1 MYAIISVTGPDH
13 SGIIA
18 AVATELAA
26 LDVNIENVS
35 QTIMEGYFTMILHV
49 AFDEKALDIATLQD
63 RMTVVGEKQNLAIRV
78 QSEALFNATN
88 EI

>member
-26 LDVNIENVS
+26 MDVNIHNVS

-49 AFDEKALDIATLQD
+49 AFDESNLDIVTIQD
-63 RMTVVGEKQNLAIRV
+63 RMSVVGEKQNLAIRV
-78 QSEALFNATN
+78 QSEALFTATN

>member
-1 MYAIISVTGPDH
+1 MYAIISVAGPDH

-26 LDVNIENVS
+26 MDVNIHNVS

-49 AFDEKALDIATLQD
+49 AFDESTLDIVTIQD
-63 RMTVVGEKQNLAIRV
+63 RMSVVGDKQNLAIRV
-78 QSEALFNATN
+78 QSEALFTATN

>member
-18 AVATELAA
+18 AVSTELAA
-26 LDVNIENVS
+26 MDVNIHNVS

-49 AFDEKALDIATLQD
+49 AFDEAKLDIATVQE
-63 RMTVVGEKQNLAIRV
+63 RMTAVGEKQNLAIRV
-78 QSEALFNATN
+78 QSEALFTATN

>member
-1 MYAIISVTGPDH
+1 MYAIISVAGPDH

-26 LDVNIENVS
+26 MDVNIHNVS

-49 AFDEKALDIATLQD
+49 AFDESKLDIVTVQE

-78 QSEALFNATN
+78 QSEALFTATN

>member
-1 MYAIISVTGPDH
+1 MYAIISVAGPDH

-18 AVATELAA
+18 AVATDLAA
-26 LDVNIENVS
+26 MDVNIHNVS

-49 AFDEKALDIATLQD
+49 AFDESKLDIVTVQEH
-63 RMTVVGEKQNLAIRV
+63 MTAVGKQQNLAIRV
-78 QSEALFNATN
+78 QSEALFNATT

>member
-1 MYAIISVTGPDH
+1 MHAIISVAGPDH

-26 LDVNIENVS
+26 MDMNIHNVS
-35 QTIMEGYFTMILHV
+35 QTIMDGFFTMILHV
-49 AFDEKALDIATLQD
+49 AWDESKHSIVEIQQ
-63 RMTVVGEKQNLAIRV
+63 RMAEVGEKENLSIRL
-78 QSEALFNATN
+78 QSEAIFTAMN